1 MRQDFLQMTRT
12 GLEQY
17 VSSKSHSPVHAK
29 DLFRSAYKSL
39 SPEPWKLASLPR
51 ALAAAMEE
59 SLGLAPPRI
68 VECHIS
74 GYDSSVKFLLELA
87 GGSQV
92 EAVLMPESSRI
103 TLCVSSQVGCAQA
116 CVFCHTGRM
125 GLKRNLTAGEI
136 VGQVLVADLWIRA
149 NPAWLHGVRLDSDNR
164 VTNIVFMGMGEPL
177 DNVASVVQAIEILTD
192 PYGLGLGLRHIGV
205 STAGHL
211 DGLRE
216 LLDRLP
222 KARIALSVHSVDDAR
237 RSKIMPINRR
247 WPLADVLTFLKERQ
261 AKGTPGV
268 LLQYTMIKGVND
280 SLEEAECLAEL
291 AQGLDAKINL
301 IPLNEV
307 GPSRLTAPTP
317 GAIQAF
323 RDVLHARGLRTMLR
337 ISKGQDIAAACGQL
351 VVQ

>member
-1 MRQDFLQMTRT
+1 MRQDFFQMTRPE
-12 GLEQY
+12 LESY
-17 VSSKSHSPVHAK
+17 CRSKSHPAVHAK

-39 SPEPWKLASLPR
+39 EAEPWRTPSLPK
-51 ALAAAMEE
+51 ALATTLADGV
-59 SLGLAPPRI
+59 GLEPPKI
-68 VECHIS
+68 VESHIS
-74 GYDSSVKFLLELA
+74 GYDSSVKFLLALRD
-87 GGSQV
+87 GSQI
-92 EAVLMPESSRI
+92 EAVLMPESNRI
-103 TLCVSSQVGCAQA
+103 TLCVSSQVGCAQG

-125 GLKRNLTAGEI
+125 GLTRSLTAGEI
-136 VGQVLVADLWIRA
+136 VAQVVLADLWIRK
-149 NPAWLHGVRLDSDNR
+149 NPAWLRGIRLESDAR

-177 DNVASVVQAIEILTD
+177 DNVDAVAGAIEILTD
-192 PYGLGLGLRHIGV
+192 PYGLSIGIRHIAV

-211 DGLRE
+211 DGLKA
-216 LLDRLP
+216 LLARVP
-222 KARIALSVHSVDDAR
+222 KARIALSVHSVDEAR

-247 WPLADVLTFLKERQ
+247 WPLASVLEFLKERQ
-261 AKGTPGV
+261 TGGLPGI

-280 SLEEAECLAEL
+280 SLDEATRLAEL

-307 GPSRLTAPTP
+307 GPSRLVAPEP
-317 GAIQAF
+317 ASIQAF